1 MCLLFST
8 AHILEMIFLEVVGL
22 ATFTWDT
29 QRNPKEN
36 RDDHLIALM
45 SMVGREK
52 QGQGQ
57 SCDFFFL
64 DMVLFSNM
72 YGKPYCWCMLADT
85 RVLVMCHHA
94 SPRIR
99 CWGFPLHLHWKE
111 DDILSMFY
119 NQVVTQNHAIITSFQ
134 DVPADKREKLF
145 YLKKKKKD
153 GVSHNHSMY
162 VFHTMDSMYCFKRLI
177 FFSILSKWKELKTGE
192 IAVLKERLLWFMS
205 SSKCSDFQPHS
216 KLSHWNNYVYPGIC
230 KGLAASVQNCT
241 SHWSSA
247 ALPS

>member
-1 MCLLFST
+1 
-8 AHILEMIFLEVVGL
+8 
-22 ATFTWDT
+22 
-29 QRNPKEN
+29 
-36 RDDHLIALM
+36 
-45 SMVGREK
+45 
-52 QGQGQ
+52 
-57 SCDFFFL
+57 
-64 DMVLFSNM
+64 MVLFSNM

-145 YLKKKKKD
+145 YLKKKKKKD

-177 FFSILSKWKELKTGE
+177 FSPFSQSGRNSKQGK
-192 IAVLKERLLWFMS
+192 LLCWRRGYFDL
-205 SSKCSDFQPHS
+205 CHLQ
-216 KLSHWNNYVYPGIC
+216 
-230 KGLAASVQNCT
+230 SVQT
-241 SHWSSA
+241 SSHTLSSHTEITMSTQGFVRA
-247 ALPS
+247 

>member
-1 MCLLFST
+1 MGYT
-8 AHILEMIFLEVVGL
+8 KEP
-22 ATFTWDT
+22 
-29 QRNPKEN
+29 QREQRWSSDCTNEHGGEGEA
-36 RDDHLIALM
+36 RTGTVLWL
-45 SMVGREK
+45 
-52 QGQGQ
+52 
-57 SCDFFFL
+57 FFL

-145 YLKKKKKD
+145 YLKKKKKKD

-177 FFSILSKWKELKTGE
+177 FSPFSQSGRNSKQGK
-192 IAVLKERLLWFMS
+192 LLCWRRGYFDL
-205 SSKCSDFQPHS
+205 CHLQ
-216 KLSHWNNYVYPGIC
+216 
-230 KGLAASVQNCT
+230 SVQT
-241 SHWSSA
+241 SSHTLSSHTEITMSTQGFVRA
-247 ALPS
+247 

>member
-57 SCDFFFL
+57 SGDFFFL

-145 YLKKKKKD
+145 YLKKKKR
-153 GVSHNHSMY
+153 M
-162 VFHTMDSMYCFKRLI
+162 VFHTITVCMCFTQWTVCIALRDW
-177 FFSILSKWKELKTGE
+177 FFSPFSQSGRNSKQGK
-192 IAVLKERLLWFMS
+192 LLCWRRGYFDL
-205 SSKCSDFQPHS
+205 CHLQ
-216 KLSHWNNYVYPGIC
+216 
-230 KGLAASVQNCT
+230 SVQT
-241 SHWSSA
+241 SSHTLSSHTEITMSTQGFVRA
-247 ALPS
+247 